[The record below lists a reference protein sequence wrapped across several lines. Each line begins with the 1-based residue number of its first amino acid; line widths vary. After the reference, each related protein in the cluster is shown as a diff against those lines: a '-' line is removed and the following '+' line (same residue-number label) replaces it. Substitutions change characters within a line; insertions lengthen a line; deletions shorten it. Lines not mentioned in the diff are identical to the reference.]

1 MDNIPQNLLNLS
13 YQELEKL
20 NLKAKKLRG
29 SRATLDYE
37 KIERDY
43 KEYLEKESGIK
54 AVTVAFSDLEGRF
67 HMLDY
72 DKKYLLKS
80 SNNLTFD
87 GSSVRGFSNVD
98 ESDLRLKLDW
108 ASFYWLPAD
117 IFGAGKVLIFAD
129 IYKRENGIHSC
140 DFRARL
146 KDLIKELAK
155 KKIDVNIGNELEG
168 FLLEGVDAEMHY
180 RESRG
185 LKLVSLGGY
194 YHSLPKDKLRLFIDA
209 VAEAQRALGF
219 ENEKDH
225 PEVAP
230 SQFELNY
237 KYTDVINAA
246 DQIQLYKLV
255 ARQIAENMDCTACFL
270 PKPLT
275 NINGSGMH
283 TNISL
288 FKNGKNLFFDKK
300 NKNGSSKIEN
310 DFVERILSNANE
322 ICLVLNSSV
331 NSYRRLDPKFEA
343 PNQIKCSASDRSAM
357 IRLPIGDENSTRLEV
372 RSIAPDSN
380 PYLLV
385 FTLLK
390 VGLEGP
396 KEKIDEKK
404 RQRTKVLPSNI
415 FDAIR
420 IFKASSLT
428 TEIIGVEAKEMYV
441 SLKERTA
448 DRAHRE
454 LGNNIKKS
462 EVIYHHEVTNQ
473 YLWNQF

>member
-1 MDNIPQNLLNLS
+1 
-13 YQELEKL
+13 
-20 NLKAKKLRG
+20 
-29 SRATLDYE
+29 
-37 KIERDY
+37 
-43 KEYLEKESGIK
+43 
-54 AVTVAFSDLEGRF
+54 
-67 HMLDY
+67 
-72 DKKYLLKS
+72 
-80 SNNLTFD
+80 
-87 GSSVRGFSNVD
+87 
-98 ESDLRLKLDW
+98 
-108 ASFYWLPAD
+108 
-117 IFGAGKVLIFAD
+117 
-129 IYKRENGIHSC
+129 
-140 DFRARL
+140 
-146 KDLIKELAK
+146 
-155 KKIDVNIGNELEG
+155 
-168 FLLEGVDAEMHY
+168 
-180 RESRG
+180 
-185 LKLVSLGGY
+185 
-194 YHSLPKDKLRLFIDA
+194 
-209 VAEAQRALGF
+209 
-219 ENEKDH
+219 
-225 PEVAP
+225 
-230 SQFELNY
+230 
-237 KYTDVINAA
+237 
-246 DQIQLYKLV
+246 
-255 ARQIAENMDCTACFL
+255 
-270 PKPLT
+270 
-275 NINGSGMH
+275 MH

-343 PNQIKCSASDRSAM
+343 PNQIKCSPSDRSAM

-396 KEKIDEKK
+396 KEEVDQKK

-415 FDAIR
+415 FDALR
-420 IFKASSLT
+420 IFKSSSLT
-428 TEIIGVEAKEMYV
+428 TQIMGEEAKEMYA
-441 SLKERTA
+441 SLKEKTV